1 MVKKQDIGEDE
12 IRVFRP
18 KNHRRKV
25 NNLLLGTIIGLGIII
40 LIVITKPLFVS
51 NNIPMPE
58 PQEQAAFVSV
68 VEETQSS
75 DVWFNNVDD
84 SRSSC
89 IVVTDTIIDSIQ
101 LKILTPYNVLPE
113 LHLGP
118 IDTTDIDFIFASH
131 AADLGRDKGK
141 IIGAFVYNGEP
152 RSWGLSKKGYC
163 AIFDDEITMGV
174 AENSPLFEQAT
185 ETGGSFFRQYPSVD
199 NGEMVPNKPEN
210 SSFRRALCSLNGK
223 VCIVA
228 CTNRALMN
236 DFSTALVKLGVMNAI
251 FLVGGNADGWYRDE
265 NGTMIRLGK
274 KYIKNNP
281 NINYLVF
288 RAQ

>member
-25 NNLLLGTIIGLGIII
+25 NNLLLGTIIGLGLII
-40 LIVITKPLFVS
+40 LIVITKLLFVS

-58 PQEQAAFVSV
+58 PQEEAAFVSV

-118 IDTTDIDFIFASH
+118 IDTTDIDIIFASH

-210 SSFRRALCSLNGK
+210 SSFRRAVCSLNGK